1 MLQAIYE
8 AVDCADLGAWVFFA
22 DFSKGF
28 DLIDHNI
35 LMTELRK
42 LEVDP
47 ALISWIAAFLTDREQ
62 AESMP
67 QGTKLGVILFA
78 IMTNNLSADW
88 HFRVKFVDDMSAIEI
103 LPRNSISL
111 LNSIVSDIHKFS
123 MDHNM
128 RLKPIK
134 CKEMLINFMS
144 YPNFTLR
151 PLVVGNNCIERVSTC
166 KILGEFIDSDL
177 KWNSHVDFIYKKAC
191 KKLYS
196 LRIIRRA
203 GVDQASILKIYTSS
217 ARSLLEYAVPVWQ
230 SIPGYLSDKIESIQ
244 KRALKIIFPSADS
257 YSDALD
263 LARMK
268 TLAYRRDNICK
279 ECMYKMK
286 DLNHPR
292 HPLLPIHLDN
302 TYPYTLRH
310 KSDQRYF

>member
-8 AVDCADLGAWVFFA
+8 AVDCADLGARVFFA

-123 MDHNM
+123 MDPNM
-128 RLKPIK
+128 SLNSIK

-144 YPNFTLR
+144 SPNFTLR
-151 PLVVGNNCIERVSTC
+151 PFVVGNNCIERVSTY
-166 KILGEFIDSDL
+166 KILKVFIDSDL
-177 KWNSHVDFIYKKAC
+177 RV
-191 KKLYS
+191 
-196 LRIIRRA
+196 
-203 GVDQASILKIYTSS
+203 
-217 ARSLLEYAVPVWQ
+217 E
-230 SIPGYLSDKIESIQ
+230 
-244 KRALKIIFPSADS
+244 
-257 YSDALD
+257 
-263 LARMK
+263 
-268 TLAYRRDNICK
+268 
-279 ECMYKMK
+279 
-286 DLNHPR
+286 
-292 HPLLPIHLDN
+292 
-302 TYPYTLRH
+302 
-310 KSDQRYF
+310 

>member
-1 MLQAIYE
+1 MAKVMERFTCNKLLPQLHGKIDPRQFARRGHSTTDALLFMLQAIYE
-8 AVDCADLGAWVFFA
+8 EVDCAHLGARVFFA
-22 DFSKGF
+22 DLSKGF

-123 MDHNM
+123 MDPNM
-128 RLKPIK
+128 SLNSIK

-151 PLVVGNNCIERVSTC
+151 PLVVGNNCIERVSTY
-166 KILGEFIDSDL
+166 KILRVFIDSDL
-177 KWNSHVDFIYKKAC
+177 RV
-191 KKLYS
+191 
-196 LRIIRRA
+196 
-203 GVDQASILKIYTSS
+203 
-217 ARSLLEYAVPVWQ
+217 E
-230 SIPGYLSDKIESIQ
+230 
-244 KRALKIIFPSADS
+244 
-257 YSDALD
+257 
-263 LARMK
+263 
-268 TLAYRRDNICK
+268 
-279 ECMYKMK
+279 
-286 DLNHPR
+286 
-292 HPLLPIHLDN
+292 
-302 TYPYTLRH
+302 
-310 KSDQRYF
+310 